1 MSFFF
6 IFLHFIAGKRKK
18 RNTEES
24 EVTSKGNENAVEIN
38 ADKTDKPAED
48 QHKTS
53 AIRNSEENE
62 VNSKD
67 NESAAEINADETDKQ
82 AEDQPKTSAT
92 RNTEENEVTSKD
104 NENAVEINADET
116 DKPAEDQLKTSEI
129 DSAEATLD
137 DVFVE
142 SKKMEKKEKAK
153 QARLAFQTNF
163 KVRSSSKT

>member
-1 MSFFF
+1 MSSLFV
-6 IFLHFIAGKRKK
+6 FLHFIAGKRKK

-24 EVTSKGNENAVEIN
+24 EVTSKDNENAAEIN

-48 QHKTS
+48 QLKTS
-53 AIRNSEENE
+53 AI
-62 VNSKD
+62 
-67 NESAAEINADETDKQ
+67 
-82 AEDQPKTSAT
+82 
-92 RNTEENEVTSKD
+92 RNTEENEVT
-104 NENAVEINADET
+104 
-116 DKPAEDQLKTSEI
+116 EI

-163 KVRSSSKT
+163 KVRSFSKTIRKHFLPD

>member
-1 MSFFF
+1 MSSLFV
-6 IFLHFIAGKRKK
+6 FLHFIAGKRKK

-24 EVTSKGNENAVEIN
+24 EVTSKDNENAAEIN

-48 QHKTS
+48 QLKTS
-53 AIRNSEENE
+53 AIRNTEENE
-62 VNSKD
+62 VTSKG
-67 NESAAEINADETDKQ
+67 NENAAEINADETDKP
-82 AEDQPKTSAT
+82 AEGQFKTSEI

-104 NENAVEINADET
+104 NENAAEINADET
-116 DKPAEDQLKTSEI
+116 DKQAEGQLETNAL

>member
-6 IFLHFIAGKRKK
+6 VFLHFIAGKRKK

-24 EVTSKGNENAVEIN
+24 EVTSKDNENAAEIN
-38 ADKTDKPAED
+38 ADKTDKLAED
-48 QHKTS
+48 QLKTS
-53 AIRNSEENE
+53 AVRNTEENE
-62 VNSKD
+62 VTSKD
-67 NESAAEINADETDKQ
+67 NENAAEINADETDKQ
-82 AEDQPKTSAT
+82 AEDQPKTSAI
-92 RNTEENEVTSKD
+92 RNTEENDV
-104 NENAVEINADET
+104 ENAAEINSDET
-116 DKPAEDQLKTSEI
+116 DKLAEDQLKTSAI

-163 KVRSSSKT
+163 KVRSSSKTT

>member
-82 AEDQPKTSAT
+82 AEDQPKTSA
-92 RNTEENEVTSKD
+92 
-104 NENAVEINADET
+104 
-116 DKPAEDQLKTSEI
+116 I
-129 DSAEATLD
+129 DSVEATLD

-142 SKKMEKKEKAK
+142 SKKMEKKEKAQ